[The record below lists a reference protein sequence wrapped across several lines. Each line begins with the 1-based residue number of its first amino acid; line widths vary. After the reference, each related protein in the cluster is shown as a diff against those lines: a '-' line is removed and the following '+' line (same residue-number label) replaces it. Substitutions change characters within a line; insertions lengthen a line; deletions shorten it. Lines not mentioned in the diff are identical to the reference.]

1 MAIYVDEKYFP
12 ILAAC
17 GEVRNYPEGSTIFVQ
32 EEKADEVYIIES
44 GRVRAGASTKDGREL
59 TFEVLMKGRIFGDA
73 SFLSHS
79 VRSAS
84 ITAITDA
91 RIIVCTTDALIP
103 LLQEHKDLLMI
114 MLQHLTDT
122 CSTLAHQ
129 LIRSNLFTAEQKIA
143 DLLLQLKKDFRKD
156 IPYTHEDIAESLGLN
171 RVTASRILHRMKDT
185 GIIDYAYGTIHIL
198 DTNKLKHILNNKT
211 SIH

>member
-12 ILAAC
+12 ILAEC
-17 GEVRNYPEGSTIFVQ
+17 GEVRTYPEGSSIFVQ

-59 TFEVLMKGRIFGDA
+59 TFEVLLKGRIFGDA

-79 VRSAS
+79 IRSAS

-91 RIIVCTTDALIP
+91 RIIVCDTEALIP
-103 LLQEHKDLLMI
+103 LLQQHQDLLLI

-129 LIRSNLFTAEQKIA
+129 LIRSNLFTAEQKVA
-143 DLLLQLKKDFRKD
+143 DILLHLQHDFTKD

-171 RVTASRILHRMKDT
+171 RVTVSKILHQMKKDH
-185 GIIDYAYGTIHIL
+185 IIDYAYGTIHVL
-198 DTNKLKHILNNKT
+198 KTSELKHIVNKKT
-211 SIH
+211 SMQ